1 MDYVIVESSLNVTV
15 AQSPAA
21 GDMYGPQF
29 LIEYNL
35 VIVTVN
41 YRLGPLGQLSLDTG
55 LVSGNQVQGGAGG
68 DRESGAVLRVSGT
81 SSSPS
86 TGCRRTSS
94 TSGGTPPG

>member
-1 MDYVIVESSLNVTV
+1 
-15 AQSPAA
+15 
-21 GDMYGPQF
+21 MYGPQF